1 MSVNST
7 ANPLLTEGRGVVIRD
22 TQGVA
27 MPVPCHFCN
36 KLIGKDA
43 EDRYHATHSADPDPW
58 TCYSSHGHRPSPPEV
73 ILDELRRYA
82 ERVSQESGMATVI
95 VAIGAH
101 HRQYECAV
109 TPEAL
114 AAYTDPVSGALVEAL
129 RQAQELGPGEGNS
142 GERWVRRRL
151 YRRWRR
157 RVHRGRRQ
165 FGQPG
170 RAPRGNTPSLLW
182 HDARYRPHG

>member
-1 MSVNST
+1 
-7 ANPLLTEGRGVVIRD
+7 
-22 TQGVA
+22 

-43 EDRYHATHSADPDPW
+43 EGRYHATHSADPDPW

-73 ILDELRRYA
+73 TLDELRRYA

-101 HRQYECAV
+101 PHQYECAV
-109 TPEAL
+109 TSGAL

-129 RQAQELGPGEGNS
+129 RQLQADTGTAPLREPVGE
-142 GERWVRRRL
+142 
-151 YRRWRR
+151 
-157 RVHRGRRQ
+157 
-165 FGQPG
+165 
-170 RAPRGNTPSLLW
+170 
-182 HDARYRPHG
+182 